1 MIMNNILIAIPTL
14 SSGGAERVASIWAN
28 KLAEDNERIFLFTLY
43 PCEDEYYVVDKV
55 NRINLC
61 NSYKEYKKRSLFYKI
76 RRINHI
82 LRENH
87 IDVAITLVTYIG
99 FLFYVAK
106 KGLNTKIIE
115 TIRNNPSEIPK
126 NKIMRMLRN
135 YTVNR
140 ATGCIFQNYEQ
151 MEYFKPCKH
160 SLIIQNPIEDD
171 FLNCIR
177 YYNSVPN
184 KIIAVGRL
192 HPQKNYKLLINA
204 FKNVCNKYSNLYLEI
219 YGEGIL
225 FNELNQYIETLN
237 MQSKVFLKG
246 RTNNILEKLLEADIY
261 ILSSDYE
268 GMPNSLMEAMATG
281 LPCISTDCP
290 TGPSDII
297 INEENGILVPVD
309 DVLKMEQAV
318 LMMCDNYDL
327 AKKMGI
333 QAKKDM
339 DKFNGI
345 RINKKI
351 KKFI

>member
-1 MIMNNILIAIPTL
+1 M
-14 SSGGAERVASIWAN
+14 
-28 KLAEDNERIFLFTLY
+28 
-43 PCEDEYYVVDKV
+43 
-55 NRINLC
+55 
-61 NSYKEYKKRSLFYKI
+61 
-76 RRINHI
+76 
-82 LRENH
+82 
-87 IDVAITLVTYIG
+87 
-99 FLFYVAK
+99 
-106 KGLNTKIIE
+106 
-115 TIRNNPSEIPK
+115 
-126 NKIMRMLRN
+126 
-135 YTVNR
+135 
-140 ATGCIFQNYEQ
+140 
-151 MEYFKPCKH
+151 
-160 SLIIQNPIEDD
+160 
-171 FLNCIR
+171 
-177 YYNSVPN
+177 
-184 KIIAVGRL
+184 
-192 HPQKNYKLLINA
+192 
-204 FKNVCNKYSNLYLEI
+204 
-219 YGEGIL
+219 

-345 RINKKI
+345 RITKKI
-351 KKFI
+351 KKFIEEVLQ